1 MGRLLLV
8 LLIIVAIVLVW
19 KAFGP
24 SSWKRNQPAQPPREI
39 KGPDDDEEF
48 LWNLEKNRFKERR
61 AREAAAREEEER
73 RKRAEERYRDPRD
86 PRDPE
91 EEGPRDPDTDHP
103 PVD

>member
-8 LLIIVAIVLVW
+8 LLIVVAIVLVW

-24 SSWKRNQPAQPPREI
+24 KTWKRNQANPEPRAI

-48 LWNLEKNRFKERR
+48 LWKIEKDRFKERR
-61 AREAAAREEEER
+61 AREVAQREEEER
-73 RKRAEERYRDPRD
+73 RKRAEERYRDPD
-86 PRDPE
+86 T
-91 EEGPRDPDTDHP
+91 PDDDQ

>member
-8 LLIIVAIVLVW
+8 LLIVVAIVLVW

-24 SSWKRNQPAQPPREI
+24 KTWKRNQATPEPRAI

-48 LWNLEKNRFKERR
+48 LWKIEKDRFKERR
-61 AREAAAREEEER
+61 AREVAQREEEER
-73 RKRAEERYRDPRD
+73 RKRAEERYRDPD
-86 PRDPE
+86 T
-91 EEGPRDPDTDHP
+91 PDDDQ